1 MDFYDVLKIGKK
13 VVIIPAEV
21 KLDKILSFR
30 LTTHP
35 SSLIPQASHLLPFSP
50 SPLLPFFFLPSSVF
64 GLRSPVSGLRA
75 SVLLK
80 RKTGC
85 KVTLQPVQTK
95 TFYSARCACLFVQSG
110 ITTYSALLRNS

>member
-50 SPLLPFFFLPSSVF
+50 SSSFRLRSPDF
-64 GLRSPVSGLRA
+64 GLRSPGFGPS
-75 SVLLK
+75 
-80 RKTGC
+80 
-85 KVTLQPVQTK
+85 
-95 TFYSARCACLFVQSG
+95 
-110 ITTYSALLRNS
+110 

>member
-35 SSLIPQASHLLPFSP
+35 SSLIPQASPLLPFSP
-50 SPLLPFFFLPSSVF
+50 SPLLLPSVF
-64 GLRSPVSGLRA
+64 GLRTSVSGLRA

-85 KVTLQPVQTK
+85 KETLQPVQTK

>member
-1 MDFYDVLKIGKK
+1 MDFYDVLKIEKK

-50 SPLLPFFFLPSSVF
+50 SPLLLPSVFGLRSSVS
-64 GLRSPVSGLRA
+64 GLRSPVSGLR
-75 SVLLK
+75 SFLK
-80 RKTGC
+80 EKPAA
-85 KVTLQPVQTK
+85 K
-95 TFYSARCACLFVQSG
+95 
-110 ITTYSALLRNS
+110 